1 LVQVKSSLNLRK
13 IVQKI
18 SRKDWLISLLF
29 PPWIMFKIIKISGAK
44 VQNEQMRKE
53 KSHEE

>member
-1 LVQVKSSLNLRK
+1 LVQVKSTLNLRK